1 MVWIHTHDNDNW
13 DTELFKLTE
22 QTSRGKFM
30 FYNICSS
37 GDLIIIT
44 EIAAYSDSLWNAV
57 ATIIMIMLQNFG
69 EHIAMQ

>member
-1 MVWIHTHDNDNW
+1 
-13 DTELFKLTE
+13 
-22 QTSRGKFM
+22 M

-57 ATIIMIMLQNFG
+57 ATIIIMIMLQNFG